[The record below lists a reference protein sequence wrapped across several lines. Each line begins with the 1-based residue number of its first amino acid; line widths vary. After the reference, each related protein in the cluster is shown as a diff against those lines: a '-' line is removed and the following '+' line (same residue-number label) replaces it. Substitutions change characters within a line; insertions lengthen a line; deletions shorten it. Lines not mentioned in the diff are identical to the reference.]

1 MQAGQYRQADA
12 RAQAGLVKER
22 LNRLRHGQYR
32 ELWDEAVS
40 GAKVPARGK
49 SRQAQ
54 TDATQEEKNAKRAT
68 RLAQEGQYTRSL
80 NSLLS
85 AGMAQHNRANI
96 AEMKAKHPTA
106 QHPLVYQPETTTPQ
120 MVLSQSQISKEIKNF
135 RKGTAPGPSGLRAE
149 HLKVAVK
156 FAPPNRTDKAT
167 AAITKLVNI
176 MGAVKVPDQVA
187 PFLCGARLLGA
198 VKKDGGIRPIAVG
211 EVLRRLTSKVHSH
224 ALADRAAA
232 ILSPS
237 QLGVGVPGG
246 CEAIAHTVRQV
257 VEDGGDDPDLFILQ
271 VDLINAFNMADR
283 ASAFTEMDKLFPDCL
298 SWVLT
303 CYGGEA
309 ELVFGDSIIPSSV
322 GFHQGDP
329 LASLLFSINLQPV
342 VDMIRQEVPDLK
354 LQVWYLDDG
363 TLIGTKADLQK
374 AVDIIL
380 REGPARG
387 LFLSTANTVH
397 FPLMP
402 KSTIW
407 SPNNISTSND
417 PLERGIPL
425 IKDSGIVLLGTPIGD
440 TQFTENWIKKKIKKV
455 KDLTDRLPLLQDP
468 HVEFVLL
475 RSCLALPKVMFILR
489 TTDPT
494 RNQLLW
500 QEFDNITRETLIRI
514 LVSPV
519 DNQQWDQA

>member
-1 MQAGQYRQADA
+1 M
-12 RAQAGLVKER
+12 AQL
-22 LNRLRHGQYR
+22 
-32 ELWDEAVS
+32 
-40 GAKVPARGK
+40 
-49 SRQAQ
+49 
-54 TDATQEEKNAKRAT
+54 RAT
-68 RLAQEGQYTRSL
+68 LFRF
-80 NSLLS
+80 
-85 AGMAQHNRANI
+85 I
-96 AEMKAKHPTA
+96 IP
-106 QHPLVYQPETTTPQ
+106 P
-120 MVLSQSQISKEIKNF
+120 QIS
-135 RKGTAPGPSGLRAE
+135 
-149 HLKVAVK
+149 
-156 FAPPNRTDKAT
+156 
-167 AAITKLVNI
+167 
-176 MGAVKVPDQVA
+176 
-187 PFLCGARLLGA
+187 
-198 VKKDGGIRPIAVG
+198 
-211 EVLRRLTSKVHSH
+211 
-224 ALADRAAA
+224 RAAA

-271 VDLINAFNMADR
+271 VDLITAFNM
-283 ASAFTEMDKLFPDCL
+283 
-298 SWVLT
+298 VLT

-309 ELVFGDSIIPSSV
+309 ELVFGDSPIPSSV

-417 PLERGIPL
+417 PLEKGIPL

-440 TQFTENWIKKKIKKV
+440 IQFTENWIKKKIKKV

-500 QEFDNITRETLIRI
+500 QEFDNITREALIRI
-514 LVSPV
+514 LGSPV
-519 DNQQWDQA
+519 DN